1 MWYFTFAANNRL
13 LRKNTTFSLSTFS
26 NDLKIF
32 VATTFVLFVEKTIR
46 LVIYALNLQF
56 YNFTFMFFR
65 FFIIANS
72 DCQNI
77 HQLFI
82 WNTNLTIRVT

>member
-32 VATTFVLFVEKTIR
+32 VATAFVSFVENEQPNFSVYIVKYH
-46 LVIYALNLQF
+46 VFFF
-56 YNFTFMFFR
+56 Y
-65 FFIIANS
+65 S
-72 DCQNI
+72 
-77 HQLFI
+77 
-82 WNTNLTIRVT
+82 